1 MKRFLYLFL
10 TLALF
15 SIAGYSQS
23 REPNNVASSAPST
36 APAKKKAPIF
46 RPTKDQI
53 TQVQTKLKSA
63 NLYLGEATGKLSDP
77 TRDAT
82 GKLSDP
88 TRDAIKTWQGSNG
101 LKKTGTLNRA
111 TLEKMGIELTD
122 TQKAIP
128 VDPNSFASAEDEKK
142 PEKSTKPAP
151 KPSAGASSSG
161 PKRPAPFRANTD
173 QIKAAQKI
181 LRDGKMLTGGEDGK
195 LDDTT
200 RDGLGKYQEANSLKV
215 TKTLNAVTLEKM
227 GIGLTE
233 KQKEQVAAQAAYDAA
248 KAN

>member
-1 MKRFLYLFL
+1 MKRSLYVFL

-15 SIAGYSQS
+15 SVAAIAQTSPD
-23 REPNNVASSAPST
+23 REPNTKST
-36 APAKKKAPIF
+36 PAPAPAPVQSAAPKKKAPVF

-53 TQVQTKLKSA
+53 TQVQTKLKGAS
-63 NLYLGEATGKLSDP
+63 LYSGESTGKLDKPS
-77 TRDAT
+77 
-82 GKLSDP
+82 
-88 TRDAIKTWQGSNG
+88 RDAIKNWQGSNG

-111 TLEKMGIELTD
+111 TLEKMGVELTD

-128 VDPNSFASAEDEKK
+128 IDPNSFATADDEKK
-142 PEKSTKPAP
+142 PVKGTKPLP
-151 KPSAGASSSG
+151 KTTASTTG
-161 PKRPAPFRANTD
+161 PKRPAPFRANAD
-173 QIKAAQKI
+173 QITAAQKI

-200 RDGLGKYQEANSLKV
+200 REGLGKYQGANGLKV
-215 TKTLNAVTLEKM
+215 TKTLNAATLEKM
-227 GIGLTE
+227 GVALTD

>member
-1 MKRFLYLFL
+1 MKRSLYLFL

-15 SIAGYSQS
+15 SVVAFAQTEPA
-23 REPNNVASSAPST
+23 REPNTKATP
-36 APAKKKAPIF
+36 APAPAPTKTKKTVF

-53 TQVQTKLKSA
+53 TQVQTKLKGAS
-63 NLYLGEATGKLSDP
+63 LYTGESTGKLDKPS
-77 TRDAT
+77 
-82 GKLSDP
+82 
-88 TRDAIKTWQGSNG
+88 RDAIKNWQGSNG

-111 TLEKMGIELTD
+111 TLEKMGIALTD

-142 PEKSTKPAP
+142 PEKAAKATKASTEK
-151 KPSAGASSSG
+151 SSTG

-173 QIKAAQKI
+173 QIKAAQKV

-200 RDGLGKYQEANSLKV
+200 RDGLGKYQDANSLKV
-215 TKTLNAVTLEKM
+215 TKTLNATTLAKM
-227 GIGLTE
+227 GIALTD

>member
-10 TLALF
+10 TLSLF
-15 SIAGYSQS
+15 SIAGYSQL
-23 REPNNVASSAPST
+23 REPNNVASPAPSAEPT
-36 APAKKKAPIF
+36 KKKAPIF

-63 NLYLGEATGKLSDP
+63 NLYSGES
-77 TRDAT
+77 T

-111 TLEKMGIELTD
+111 TLEKMSVALTD
-122 TQKAIP
+122 KQKAIP
-128 VDPNSFASAEDEKK
+128 VDPNSFATAEEEKK
-142 PEKSTKPAP
+142 PEKMTNASTTKSTAVG
-151 KPSAGASSSG
+151 STDG
-161 PKRPAPFRANTD
+161 PKRPAPFRASTD
-173 QIKAAQKI
+173 QIKAAQKV
-181 LRDGKMLTGGEDGK
+181 LRDGKILTGGEDGK
-195 LDDTT
+195 LDDPT

-227 GIGLTE
+227 GIALTD
-233 KQKEQVAAQAAYDAA
+233 KQKEQVAAQAAYDSARS
-248 KAN
+248 AN

>member
-1 MKRFLYLFL
+1 M
-10 TLALF
+10 
-15 SIAGYSQS
+15 
-23 REPNNVASSAPST
+23 
-36 APAKKKAPIF
+36 KKKAPIF

-53 TQVQTKLKSA
+53 TQVQTKLKGS
-63 NLYLGEATGKLSDP
+63 NLYSGES
-77 TRDAT
+77 T

-128 VDPNSFASAEDEKK
+128 VDPNSFASAEEEKK
-142 PEKSTKPAP
+142 PAKASVAASSEKSTT
-151 KPSAGASSSG
+151 G

-173 QIKAAQKI
+173 QIKAAQKV

-200 RDGLGKYQEANSLKV
+200 RDGLGKYQEANAIKV

-227 GIGLTE
+227 GITLTD
-233 KQKEQVAAQAAYDAA
+233 KQKEQVAAQTAYDAA

>member
-1 MKRFLYLFL
+1 VWAASAQ
-10 TLALF
+10 TD
-15 SIAGYSQS
+15 GS
-23 REPNNVASSAPST
+23 REPNTAAP
-36 APAKKKAPIF
+36 APAKKKSTIF

-63 NLYLGEATGKLSDP
+63 NLYSGE
-77 TRDAT
+77 AT

-111 TLEKMGIELTD
+111 TLEKMEVALTD

-128 VDPNSFASAEDEKK
+128 VDPNSFASAEEK
-142 PEKSTKPAP
+142 PEKAATLASTGK
-151 KPSAGASSSG
+151 STTG
-161 PKRPAPFRANTD
+161 PKRPAPFRASTD
-173 QIKAAQKI
+173 QIKAAQKV

-200 RDGLGKYQEANSLKV
+200 RDGLGKFQEANSLKV

-227 GIGLTE
+227 GIALTD

-248 KAN
+248 KAAN